1 MNTPFFI
8 AKKIAKPSK
17 KSFSSFI
24 ILIATIA
31 VALSVTVM
39 VISTSMVNGFTNEIA
54 EKVYGFWGHIHINAF
69 GSSGNPVDQ
78 YAVSLDDEVIK
89 NIKEIDGVTSISPIA
104 IKPAA
109 ILQSTGELEKTF
121 LKGVGAEYNW
131 YAFKKYLKQGALP
144 NTSDSVVSRDL
155 LISETTANRM
165 NLEVGTT
172 VNLYFIIS
180 DNPKPIARKFK
191 VCGIYN
197 SGLEEFDMLYTIG
210 DIRVIQQL
218 NKWTNKEAGS
228 YEVIIKNTDQLDKF
242 DALIYYNYL
251 PGKVYSETIKSIRPN
266 IFDWLKLQKM
276 NGNIVLIIMLVV
288 AILNMVIALLILILD
303 RTYMIGTI
311 KSMGGD
317 NRFLQRV
324 FLYWSS
330 FIVIRGLIIGNV
342 IGLGL
347 CFIQLY
353 FGVIKL
359 PEDAYYVTTA
369 PIKID
374 WLMIALINFGTIGCC
389 LLFLIIPSLLI
400 MRISPIK
407 AIRFN

>member
-1 MNTPFFI
+1 MNTAYLI
-8 AKKIAKPSK
+8 AKKIAKPEK

-31 VALSVTVM
+31 VALSITVM
-39 VISTSMVNGFTNEIA
+39 VISTSMVNGFTSEIA
-54 EKVYGFWGHIHINAF
+54 DKVFGFWGHIHINAF
-69 GSSGNPVDQ
+69 GGSGNPVDQ
-78 YAVSLDDEVIK
+78 YSVLLEDEILTDLRD
-89 NIKEIDGVTSISPIA
+89 IDGIESVEPIA
-104 IKPAA
+104 TKPAA
-109 ILQSTGELEKTF
+109 ILNSSGELEKTF
-121 LKGVGAEYNW
+121 LKGVGQNYNW
-131 YAFKKYLKQGALP
+131 FAFEKYLKQGALP
-144 NTSDSVVSRDL
+144 STSDSMVSRDL
-155 LISETTANRM
+155 LISETTAKRM
-165 NLEVGTT
+165 ELDIGNK

-180 DNPKPIARKFK
+180 NSSKPIARKFK
-191 VCGIYN
+191 ICGIYN
-197 SGLEEFDMLYTIG
+197 SGLEEFDKFYAIG

-218 NKWTNKEAGS
+218 NKWKNGEAGS
-228 YEVIIKNTDQLDKF
+228 YEVILDNTKKLDQF
-242 DALIYYNYL
+242 DELIYYNYL
-251 PGKVYSETIKSIRPN
+251 PGEVYSETIENIRPN
-266 IFDWLKLQKM
+266 IFDWLNLQEYTGRFILLFM
-276 NGNIVLIIMLVV
+276 LIV

-311 KSMGGD
+311 KSLGG
-317 NRFLQRV
+317 NNGLIQRV

-330 FIVIRGLIIGNV
+330 FIVLRGLIIGNF
-342 IGLGL
+342 IGLGI
-347 CFIQLY
+347 CAIQKY

-374 WLMIALINFGTIGCC
+374 WLMIALINLGTIGCC

>member
-39 VISTSMVNGFTNEIA
+39 VISTSMVNGFTSEIA
-54 EKVYGFWGHIHINAF
+54 EKVFGFWGHIHINAF

-78 YAVSLDDEVIK
+78 YAIALDDEVIQQI
-89 NIKEIDGVTSISPIA
+89 NDLDGVESVSPIA

-109 ILQSTGELEKTF
+109 ILQSSGDLEKTF
-121 LKGVGAEYNW
+121 LKGVGASYNW
-131 YAFKKYLKQGALP
+131 YAFKKYLKEGDLP
-144 NTSDSVVSRDL
+144 NTADSVTSRDL
-155 LISETTANRM
+155 MISETTANRM
-165 NLEVGTT
+165 DLKVGDA
-172 VNLYFIIS
+172 VNLYFIINGS
-180 DNPKPIARKFK
+180 QKPIARKFK

-197 SGLEEFDMLYTIG
+197 SGLEEFDRLYTLG

-218 NKWTNKEAGS
+218 NKWDEKEAGS
-228 YEVIIKNTDQLDKF
+228 YEVIIANTNQLDRF

-251 PGKVYSETIKSIRPN
+251 PGNVYSETIKSIRPN

-276 NGNIVLIIMLVV
+276 NGSIVLVIMLVV
-288 AILNMVIALLILILD
+288 AVLNMVIALLILILD

-317 NRFLQRV
+317 NKFLQKV

-330 FIVIRGLIIGNV
+330 FIVVRGLLIGNI

-347 CFIQLY
+347 CFIQQY